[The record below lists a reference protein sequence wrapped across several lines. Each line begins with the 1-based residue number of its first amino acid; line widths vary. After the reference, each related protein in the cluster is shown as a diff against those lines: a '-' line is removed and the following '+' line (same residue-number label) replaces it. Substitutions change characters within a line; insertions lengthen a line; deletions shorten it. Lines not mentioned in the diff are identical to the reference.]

1 MAPGQFWRLSDRQY
15 ARRYRRPVPNRS
27 RRKPVTSPTSNKPQP
42 PDRSIVVGRV
52 IRAHGLDG
60 SLRIQPYS
68 DNPSR
73 FRPGGLLTLGGK
85 SRTVDSYRLLPD
97 GYAILRLDDLNN
109 ALAARKLT
117 GEWLYA
123 CTDPEPKLPPG
134 EYYHYQLVGLT
145 VVTDQG
151 EILGRVQGVFAT
163 GSNDVYVVK
172 SEFGT
177 ELLLPATSQVV
188 KEIDL
193 SSQRILVHLLDGLR

>member
-1 MAPGQFWRLSDRQY
+1 M
-15 ARRYRRPVPNRS
+15 
-27 RRKPVTSPTSNKPQP
+27 
-42 PDRSIVVGRV
+42 

-73 FRPGGLLTLGGK
+73 FRSGSSLTLAGE
-85 SRTVDSYRLLPD
+85 SRTVDSYRPLPD
-97 GYAILRLDDLNN
+97 GYAILGLEGLNDGVS
-109 ALAARKLT
+109 ARKFT

-123 CTDPEPKLPPG
+123 ATGAESELQPG

-145 VVTDQG
+145 VVSDQG
-151 EILGRVQGVFAT
+151 ESLGRVEEVLVT

-172 SEFGT
+172 SESGG
-177 ELLLPATSQVV
+177 ELLLPAISQVV